1 MEWNFG
7 LLKENTSTNECAH
20 AIVCVAIRKGQIR
33 NKVIHDRV
41 GVTPI
46 EKKLVQTDKGGLGI
60 YNGGI
65 QKHKFDMGG
74 GSKKGT

>member
-46 EKKLVQTDKGGLGI
+46 EKKLVQRFGH
-60 YNGGI
+60 I
-65 QKHKFDMGG
+65 QWRHPEAQI
-74 GSKKGT
+74 